1 VSITRDPWG
10 EEQPD
15 RSQANE
21 PFVPRKARRHSTAQ
35 LGYGALAC
43 PVCELPVLLGGP
55 TSLSGPLVCPFCLE
69 SSPARQFVR
78 LDRFDTCF
86 NVVEVRARLTVE

>member
-1 VSITRDPWG
+1 VSIIREDW

-15 RSQANE
+15 RSQTSE
-21 PFVPRKARRHSTAQ
+21 PFVPRKATRQSTAQ
-35 LGYGALAC
+35 LGQGALAC

-55 TSLSGPLVCPFCLE
+55 TSISGPLVCPFCLE

-78 LDRFDTCF
+78 FNRFDTAL
-86 NVVEVRARLTVE
+86 NVVEVRARLTIE

>member
-1 VSITRDPWG
+1 VGIIREDW

-15 RSQANE
+15 RSHSTE
-21 PFVPRKARRHSTAQ
+21 PFLPRKATRGATAR
-35 LGYGALAC
+35 LGHGALAC

-69 SSPARQFVR
+69 SNPARQFLR
-78 LDRFDTCF
+78 LERFDTSF
-86 NVVEVRARLTVE
+86 NVVEVRARLRVE